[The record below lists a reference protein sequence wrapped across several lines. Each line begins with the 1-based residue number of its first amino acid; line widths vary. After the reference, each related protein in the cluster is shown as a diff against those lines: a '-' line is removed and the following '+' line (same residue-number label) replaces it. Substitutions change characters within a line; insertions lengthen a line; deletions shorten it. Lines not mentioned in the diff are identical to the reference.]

1 MNNWFVFIMLTV
13 NDDKLLAIDNDK
25 SILEKHDIVIHW
37 NLTKEDALS
46 TMYEYSNKHNIKT
59 VNYNQ

>member
-1 MNNWFVFIMLTV
+1 MLTV
-13 NDDKLLAIDNDK
+13 NGDKLLAIDNDK
-25 SILEKHDIVIHW
+25 SILEKCDLVLNW
-37 NLTKEDALS
+37 NLAKENALS